1 MRIARL
7 VEEPDWRDILPQID
21 KIFFATSAVQTFR
34 DDQHRVSFKG
44 RWLGRYLEHFT
55 KSFFIARDEDGTI
68 AGYLAGCLDNPVFS
82 PLFNTVVYRA
92 FAPLCAAY
100 PCHLHVNVDARFRNR
115 RVGTA
120 LIEAFAA
127 HARNYRAPGLHV
139 VTDRGQ
145 HRSYSWAGNWKLS
158 RAMRSARADRAKSL
172 SIATARLRSGRAV
185 PTLLTL
191 RPTLANS
198 SYAETNQPRP
208 DL

>member
-145 HRSYSWAGNWKLS
+145 HVRFYEQNGFRIL
-158 RAMRSARADRAKSL
+158 
-172 SIATARLRSGRAV
+172 
-185 PTLLTL
+185 
-191 RPTLANS
+191 
-198 SYAETNQPRP
+198 AETRSHGIEVLFMGRKLETVSRNAQCPCGSGKKFKHCHGAIA
-208 DL
+208 